1 MAQKVQIYKN
11 TNEES
16 KIYGKYLVRPVYDN
30 RFVETKQLA
39 DFIQTQCTV
48 KHSDI
53 VAVLRE
59 LGEAFKHFFELG
71 QKVKLDG
78 IGIFKVGISSATA
91 DTEAAA
97 SAALV
102 KKSRVLFQPE
112 TTAVLKGV
120 TEVTRPMKINGV
132 ATLVPTTMQVFNHP
146 ATMLKDIRF
155 ELTKDLQGS
164 GIAGGSDDTGG
175 GDDTG
180 GDDETRP

>member
-59 LGEAFKHFFELG
+59 LGEAFKHFFEMG

-78 IGIFKVGISSATA
+78 IGSSRW
-91 DTEAAA
+91 A
-97 SAALV
+97 SAPPPPTP
-102 KKSRVLFQPE
+102 RQPH
-112 TTAVLKGV
+112 
-120 TEVTRPMKINGV
+120 RP
-132 ATLVPTTMQVFNHP
+132 HW
-146 ATMLKDIRF
+146 
-155 ELTKDLQGS
+155 
-164 GIAGGSDDTGG
+164 
-175 GDDTG
+175 
-180 GDDETRP
+180 